1 MNAMVETI
9 TDGVESEK
17 VRAMRELFKAQD
29 ATRQALGQVKETSRE
44 LREKIDEAKAHIGT
58 PPPRHT
64 LLATD
69 QDMLRLPPAA
79 PLWA

>member
-1 MNAMVETI
+1 MNATVET
-9 TDGVESEK
+9 TTAGVESERT
-17 VRAMRELFKAQD
+17 RATRELFKAQD

-64 LLATD
+64 PVATD
-69 QDMLRLPPAA
+69 QGVPRLPPAA